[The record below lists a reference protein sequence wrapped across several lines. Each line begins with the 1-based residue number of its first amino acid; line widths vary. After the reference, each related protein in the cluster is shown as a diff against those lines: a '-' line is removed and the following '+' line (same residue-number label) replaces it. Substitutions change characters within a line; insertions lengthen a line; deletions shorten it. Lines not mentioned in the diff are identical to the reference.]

1 MTRARPRFTLPPRG
15 LIESESAGILGLGMT
30 EYTRLLPRLE
40 TEPLTFTIPG
50 AARRIGCGEKKVRAE
65 VKAGRLPTVLVG
77 DQTRILYSDIHKY
90 LADRRRTACPSTD
103 AKARRSGGTISPST
117 VVGFEEAR
125 RLRPARTR
133 F

>member
-1 MTRARPRFTLPPRG
+1 M
-15 LIESESAGILGLGMT
+15 
-30 EYTRLLPRLE
+30 

-125 RLRPARTR
+125 RLRPLGRASSRGGHSPQGGGR
-133 F
+133 RYHWRQADDDA